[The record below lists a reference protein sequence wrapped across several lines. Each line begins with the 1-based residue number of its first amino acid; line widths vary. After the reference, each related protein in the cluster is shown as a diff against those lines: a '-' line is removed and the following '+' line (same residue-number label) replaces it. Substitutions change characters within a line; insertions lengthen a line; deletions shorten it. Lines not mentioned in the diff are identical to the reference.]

1 MQGNI
6 GIFLYFLQQKTGG
19 VRGERNLVVE
29 IRKLGAK
36 SETTSKR
43 GRYFFPS
50 DFSYFSRKLPRQY
63 TSNNLFSGN
72 VPNICYGAKL

>member
-6 GIFLYFLQQKTGG
+6 GIFLYFSTKTGG

-63 TSNNLFSGN
+63 TPNNLFSGN
-72 VPNICYGAKL
+72 VQNICYGAKL